1 MTEEQINFDRHPR
14 LKELLEKE
22 PEDKQATRDE
32 DDSDERKRE
41 ANQAHE
47 FRDIAFWVCL
57 ALLAIV
63 VYMWISLMCSWP
75 AFQKNTPT
83 EAYYL
88 YGVKTILSSGLF
100 LAFGKGLLTFAIQCY
115 GLHNSKNSPNNDSS
129 KADSNIVAEIIKQ
142 LIKLISDQKQI

>member
-1 MTEEQINFDRHPR
+1 MTEEQINFGRHPQ
-14 LKELLEKE
+14 LKKLLEKE
-22 PEDKQATRDE
+22 PEDQQATRDE

-57 ALLAIV
+57 ALLTIV

-75 AFQKNTPT
+75 TFQKDTPT

-88 YGVKTILSSGLF
+88 YGVKTILSSCLF

-115 GLHNSKNSPNNDSS
+115 GLHNSKNSANNDSS
-129 KADSNIVAEIIKQ
+129 KIDSNIFVETVKQ
-142 LIKLISDQKQI
+142 LIKSYSDQKQI